1 MLLIHVFNLKAV
13 NYSRRIVCDAPNA
26 RPFVHFTGSS
36 CRYDAN
42 NYNTW
47 ELHCYGISWITDD
60 QLGGWEAVDEV
71 GCYVPGI

>member
-1 MLLIHVFNLKAV
+1 MLLMLVSNLKVV
-13 NYSRRIVCDAPNA
+13 NYSRTIVCEAPDA
-26 RPFVHFTGSS
+26 RPFVHFNSSS

-42 NYNTW
+42 YNNTW
-47 ELHCYGISWITDD
+47 ELDCYNGSWITDD